1 MESTFLSEFLFITDI
16 KTIAFIAILVAIFI
30 LVRKMEKKKIKF
42 STRMI
47 SAMGIGLVLG
57 FIIQLVAGF
66 PEKPSSVRW
75 IEEVSKWY
83 GLVGNGFMDLLKML
97 VVPLIFVSII
107 RVIINMK
114 DGVNLGKL
122 TSKSLLVLLGTTTLA
137 TIVGLVV
144 GNLFNLGV
152 GEVVATSNTD
162 IREITSIVDTIIGL
176 LPSNPV
182 QAMAEGNIVAVVIFA
197 AFIGTS
203 MKRLNKKYSDVIKPA
218 WDLVEASYKIITSVA
233 MTVIKFMPYAVVALL
248 ANTIAARGVSAIL
261 GVVDFIIALYVSVA
275 IMFIIHLIIIALN
288 GLNPIKY
295 VKNVMEPLI
304 LAFTSRSSLGT
315 LPVTIET
322 LTEKAGVDNGVA
334 SFVGS
339 LGSNAGMN
347 GCAAIYPALMAIT
360 VANMSGTPMDFSFY
374 GMLLV
379 IIVISSLGIAGL
391 PGTATMAVSVVIS
404 GMGMGSYFPLLG
416 GIIAIDP
423 ILDMGRTMLNVNG
436 TMVTAVTVANSFGD
450 IDKDK
455 FNE

>member
-162 IREITSIVDTIIGL
+162 IREITSIVDTIGGL

>member
-144 GNLFNLGV
+144 
-152 GEVVATSNTD
+152 VATSNTD
-162 IREITSIVDTIIGL
+162 IREITSIVDTIRGL

>member
-1 MESTFLSEFLFITDI
+1 M
-16 KTIAFIAILVAIFI
+16 AIFI

-162 IREITSIVDTIIGL
+162 IREITSIVDTIRGL